1 MDDRD
6 QEPVVRAQAVDQR
19 LVEFFT
25 DGDGKRLGWWIVEAQ
40 TDDEGDIA
48 QIPVGVDERCR
59 PAGFTALALL
69 RIALARAEDE
79 ARRHAL
85 PASEALVEVLRLAI
99 ASELVR
105 RAGLPEDDEVVFA
118 NEGAATPYSWTV
130 AYFAEQFR
138 LELTPDPVGAGIGV
152 SLAQLLLILKQ
163 LYHDLAAAEPGDN
176 AASTVLGFVG
186 QAYTHETDRFV
197 ALRDE
202 AEEEE

>member
-1 MDDRD
+1 MEDCD
-6 QEPVVRAQAVDQR
+6 QKPVARAQAVDQR

-25 DGDGKRLGWWIVEAQ
+25 DGDGERLGWWIIEAQ
-40 TDDEGDIA
+40 TDDEGDVA

-79 ARRHAL
+79 ARRRAL
-85 PASEALVEVLRLAI
+85 PASEALVEALRLAV

-118 NEGAATPYSWTV
+118 NEGAATPYS
-130 AYFAEQFR
+130 
-138 LELTPDPVGAGIGV
+138 GAGIGI

-163 LYHDLAAAEPGDN
+163 LFHDLAAAELDDN
-176 AASTVLGFVG
+176 ATGTVLGFVG
-186 QAYTHETDRFV
+186 QAYAHETDRFI

-202 AEEEE
+202 AEQEE